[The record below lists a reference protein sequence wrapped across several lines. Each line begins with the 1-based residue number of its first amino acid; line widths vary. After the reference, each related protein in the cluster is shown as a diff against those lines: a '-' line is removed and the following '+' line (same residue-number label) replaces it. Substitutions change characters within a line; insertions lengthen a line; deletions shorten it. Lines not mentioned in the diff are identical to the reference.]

1 MNCSIISVGTEIL
14 FGQIINTN
22 TVYLSQELNQ
32 LGMNV
37 YHHFTVGDNKDRLK
51 ETLDY
56 ALSKSDLIITTG
68 GLGPT
73 QDDLTKETIAQVA
86 GKKLEMHE
94 SSYEKIYTYFKKL
107 NRKMNENNIKQA
119 YLPTDSIVLE
129 NRCGTAPGF
138 IIEFDEKIVIS
149 LPGPPKEMKSMFE
162 FAKDYLK
169 AKSKCT
175 IYSKVLRFF
184 GIGESSLETAI
195 IDLINHQTNPTLA
208 TYAKIGEVSLR
219 ITAKAENEQKANQM
233 ISPVIKEIK
242 NRLEEYIYSYEDEEL
257 VQVVAK
263 KLLEKKIS
271 VSFAESCTGGLIAAK
286 LTDISGISE
295 SLDRSIVTYSNQA
308 KIEEL
313 GVNPETLKK
322 YGAVS
327 EETARE
333 MALGLK
339 RVTGSEVCLSV
350 TGIAGPGGG
359 TEEKPVGLVYI
370 GLAYGENIVCNK
382 YNIFGDRNRIRNYTS
397 MLALNMIRKVLEK

>member
-51 ETLDY
+51 ETLEY

-86 GKKLEMHE
+86 GKKLEMHKL
-94 SSYEKIYTYFKKL
+94 SYEKICSYFKNL

-119 YLPTDSIVLE
+119 YLPNDSIVLE

-162 FAKDYLK
+162 SVKDYLK
-169 AKSKCT
+169 TKSKYT

-208 TYAKIGEVSLR
+208 TYAKTGEVSLR
-219 ITAKAENEQKANQM
+219 ITAKAENEEKANQM

-242 NRLEEYIYSYEDEEL
+242 SRLEEYIYSYEDEEL

-271 VSFAESCTGGLIAAK
+271 ISFAESCTGGLIAAK
-286 LTDISGISE
+286 LTDVSGISE
-295 SLDRSIVTYSNQA
+295 SLDRSIVTYSNRA

-313 GVNPETLKK
+313 GVNAETLKK

-327 EETARE
+327 EEIARE

-339 RVTGSEVCLSV
+339 TVTGSDICLSI

-370 GLAYGENIVCNK
+370 GIAYGENIVCK
-382 YNIFGDRNRIRNYTS
+382 EYKLFGDRNRIRNYTS
-397 MLALNMIRKVLEK
+397 MLAFNMIRKALEK